1 MSVLHSKSYS
11 FPYIYSKVFK
21 FVTKNRLIPFYN
33 GYELNFDVSY
43 ELSELINILT
53 TVTDMLTVEQ
63 YTEYLARFGV
73 DVVFG
78 ITENR
83 SVACFYFRQK
93 YEDGC
98 NYKVH
103 DISFIYETNT
113 IIFSVDYIRHRHEP
127 KIEPSFAGYFIK

>member
-33 GYELNFDVSY
+33 SYQSNDDVSY
-43 ELSELINILT
+43 ELINILT
-53 TVTDMLTVEQ
+53 AVTDMLTVEK
-63 YTEYLARFGV
+63 YTEYLARFDV

-78 ITENR
+78 IMDNR

-93 YEDGC
+93 YCDEC

-103 DISFIYETNT
+103 DISFIYEKNV
-113 IIFSVDYIRHRHEP
+113 IFFSVDYTRYRHKP
-127 KIEPSFAGYFIK
+127 KIEPSFSGYFIK